1 MKLFL
6 VFLLAA
12 WLGSLLRA
20 PEKAPEL
27 FAVLPARDGHVGAI
41 VVKGEQSV
49 VINSA
54 YGAVR
59 ISGGRQT
66 ETQVD
71 EARVRETFG
80 DTIDALPGSTTSFT
94 LYVLGGRDE
103 LPDESKAQLESVFAE
118 RKRRPLPDVGV
129 IRPTV
134 PVAPR

>member
-1 MKLFL
+1 LKLFL

-41 VVKGEQSV
+41 VVKGEQTV

-59 ISGGRQT
+59 IEGGHQS
-66 ETQVD
+66 ETRVD
-71 EARVRETFG
+71 EAKIRE
-80 DTIDALPGSTTSFT
+80 
-94 LYVLGGRDE
+94 
-103 LPDESKAQLESVFAE
+103 
-118 RKRRPLPDVGV
+118 
-129 IRPTV
+129 
-134 PVAPR
+134 